1 MNKNHR
7 KIKSRESPLT
17 AVFTL
22 AFITMDLEKLKGY
35 FFYDSSEMDSTPWLI
50 FNNKLLNYQY

>member
-22 AFITMDLEKLKGY
+22 AFITMDLGKLKGY
-35 FFYDSSEMDSTPWLI
+35 FFFMIRVKWTPLHG
-50 FNNKLLNYQY
+50 